1 MKKII
6 ITFQDT
12 SLPTAV
18 FVWSLENYGDEE
30 LDVSIMFSF
39 KNGRGSKEDKDGGCW
54 TEPFTHRL
62 VLSTWT
68 VCRILEDWKE
78 RRKLF
83 LFNGAL
89 NTFDFKA
96 YGKGPFRE

>member
-68 VCRILEDWKE
+68 SGGLPHFGGLEGKKE
-78 RRKLF
+78 MF
-83 LFNGAL
+83 FI
-89 NTFDFKA
+89 
-96 YGKGPFRE
+96 